1 MSVNNCN
8 FVIDEMVNV
17 PTTEGRRG
25 TIYVISFTENKSELY
40 PCTNAQRNR
49 LSFESSS
56 NHEEAT
62 EESSIEE
69 AQDLLVSDSIQVE
82 IEPDS
87 ELISNSSQPKNTRQ
101 RVHISRKTIAGEQAQ
116 QQDAKRKEEQ
126 KEQCDDKAQSK
137 RKRTRQSKKET
148 ASSKVRF
155 SSKTTN
161 I

>member
-1 MSVNNCN
+1 MNYHCI
-8 FVIDEMVNV
+8 FAIDEMVNV

-49 LSFESSS
+49 LSFESSR
-56 NHEEAT
+56 NNEEAT

-69 AQDLLVSDSIQVE
+69 AQNPLVSDSIQVE
-82 IEPDS
+82 IEPDP
-87 ELISNSSQPKNTRQ
+87 ELISNSSQPKNTRPK
-101 RVHISRKTIAGEQAQ
+101 VNVSRKTIAEEQAQ
-116 QQDAKRKEEQ
+116 PQDTKRKEEQ
-126 KEQCDDKAQSK
+126 KEQCDYNAQSK

-148 ASSKVRF
+148 TTSKVRF
-155 SSKTTN
+155 SSNTTN

>member
-1 MSVNNCN
+1 MNYHCI
-8 FVIDEMVNV
+8 FDIDEMVNV

-56 NHEEAT
+56 HNEEAT

-69 AQDLLVSDSIQVE
+69 AQNPLVSDSIQVE

-87 ELISNSSQPKNTRQ
+87 ELISNSSQPKNTRPK
-101 RVHISRKTIAGEQAQ
+101 VNVSRKTIAEEQAQ

-126 KEQCDDKAQSK
+126 KEQCDHNAQSK

-148 ASSKVRF
+148 TTSKVRF
-155 SSKTTN
+155 SSNTTN